1 MKDTNISYTNNKNV
15 TSNIALKNSNSSKIG
30 EKSTSTPTPS
40 PSPNK
45 TFHKSSS
52 SFFGSANPKK
62 SSGFFG
68 NSSQS
73 KNSWIDDRPVSESLT
88 EFYEIRK
95 KIIFKKINII
105 NNENEFAK
113 LILES
118 QTKANKTIK
127 QEGLFFT
134 PKDVYEWIMELKENI
149 ANYFLVI
156 NSYLTAKKDL
166 TALHLFLLMDIQNRE
181 KLEKIFQQIKKNFR
195 NMSNANRIGKF
206 YPSIIKLFLQILAA
220 IIKFSVKFNKQFL
233 ENFYL
238 KRYLLTISIVKNTV
252 INRFISYNPGIEN
265 DYKNLGRFF
274 YYDCLFKSSVYH
286 FIRYQSFYVIID
298 TYNEIIERYNE
309 IDDIVIINAEQI
321 LLMKTR
327 YNLALFLYMLDNSQE
342 AIIRLIEANNNL
354 KNIFY
359 FPYIKK
365 NFISKDSQN
374 ILTTIS
380 NNVNTKTIQDTV
392 SSFNIDESLEKIIKT
407 KTKKKR
413 AVSTKVDY
421 DNSFN
426 KKEIYFGLKQKFAS
440 VINFGENE
448 INYLDSEKNIE
459 IFIRDQIFAE
469 IELISAEIELNRN
482 NHKKAF
488 QHMNNILNLFSISIN
503 NIKNKLAYVRTF
515 KELER
520 SSLEFNKKTNKYK
533 RSIELTDLN
542 RHRICF
548 VLHKIENDLGL
559 NKNKNYIN
567 FYDSKKSLEEIQ
579 DISSSESHFS
589 ISKYS
594 AYTDRKGQSMF
605 EFDKERKLIHSCEKF
620 FIFIC
625 SLSIYQLKLL
635 NEFQPEQSQIRDE
648 LPILFP
654 NQFKDCLTFSQR
666 LALDCLDTMNLTR
679 CIILIDSKK
688 DISPENINYFFF
700 TPKKL
705 NRNNSGGGWAP
716 PGYSQN
722 FLKKIEKKIYKKK
735 TDYSVNNINHINNIS
750 TQLNENKIKFGFNQF
765 NNNNQEKINLK
776 KKMFIQGQFQ
786 KFIEEDEYFNNKI
799 DEIILSDDKIKM
811 NRNKV
816 YQLMNEL
823 SAEDKELIMNDKSYI
838 ENFINHIKK
847 KIKRKA
853 STRK

>member
-1 MKDTNISYTNNKNV
+1 MKDTNINTDNKN
-15 TSNIALKNSNSSKIG
+15 TSSNTLKNSISSKIG
-30 EKSTSTPTPS
+30 EKSPS

-52 SFFGSANPKK
+52 SFFGSANPRK
-62 SSGFFG
+62 STGFFG
-68 NSSQS
+68 SSQS
-73 KNSWIDDRPVSESLT
+73 KKSWIDDRPAPESLT

-95 KIIFKKINII
+95 NIIFKRINII

-113 LILES
+113 FILAS
-118 QTKANKTIK
+118 QTKANKMIK

-134 PKDVYEWIMELKENI
+134 PKDVYDWVLELKENI

-156 NSYLTAKKDL
+156 NSYLIAKKDL

-181 KLEKIFQQIKKNFR
+181 KIEKIFQQIKKNFR

-206 YPSIIKLFLQILAA
+206 YPSIIKLFLQILAV
-220 IIKFSVKFNKQFL
+220 IIKFSAKFNKQFL

-238 KRYLLTISIVKNTV
+238 KRYLLTISVVKNTV

-274 YYDCLFKSSVYH
+274 YFDSLFKVSVYH

-298 TYNEIIERYNE
+298 LFNEIIERYNE

-342 AIIRLIEANNNL
+342 AIIRLLEANNNL
-354 KNIFY
+354 KNIYF
-359 FPYIKK
+359 FPYTIKK
-365 NFISKDSQN
+365 FIPKDNQN
-374 ILTTIS
+374 KSTATS
-380 NNVNTKTIQDTV
+380 NNVNIKSIQDKSTI
-392 SSFNIDESLEKIIKT
+392 SSFNIDESLEKIIST

-413 AVSTKVDY
+413 SVSTKVDY

-426 KKEIYFGLKQKFAS
+426 KKEVYFGLKQKLS
-440 VINFGENE
+440 SIIYFGENE

-469 IELISAEIELNRN
+469 IELIAAEIELNRN
-482 NHKKAF
+482 NHEKAF
-488 QHMNNILNLFSISIN
+488 QHMNNILNLFSVSIS
-503 NIKNKLAYVRTF
+503 NIKNKLAYTRTF

-520 SSLEFNKKTNKYK
+520 SSLEFNKNTDKYK
-533 RSIELTDLN
+533 RDIELTDLN
-542 RHRICF
+542 RRRICF
-548 VLHKIENDLGL
+548 ILHKIEDDLGL
-559 NKNKNYIN
+559 NQNKNYYN
-567 FYDSKKSLEEIQ
+567 YYKSRKSLEEIQ
-579 DISSSESHFS
+579 DISSSESCSS

-625 SLSIYQLKLL
+625 SLSLYQLKLL

-666 LALDCLDTMNLTR
+666 LALNYLDTMNLSR
-679 CIILIDSKK
+679 CVILIDSKK

-700 TPKKL
+700 NPKKL

-716 PGYSQN
+716 TGYSQN

-735 TDYSVNNINHINNIS
+735 TDYSVNNINNIS
-750 TQLNENKIKFGFNQF
+750 TKLNENKIKYGFNQF
-765 NNNNQEKINLK
+765 NNNNQEKKNLK

-823 SAEDKELIMNDKSYI
+823 SAEDKQLIMNDKSYI
-838 ENFINHIKK
+838 ENFVNQIKK
-847 KIKRKA
+847 KVKRKS
-853 STRK
+853 STHK